1 MATKNSAELIDEVV
15 SYTEQKVIELEYR
28 EHINVAMRIDETVGM
43 LKHILELAKDDQQSR
58 KYDLTLDKTG
68 TCTVAYQVNGES
80 ASAGANVLKYGD
92 KLKITVTAGTG
103 YTITKLQV
111 NGKNYTSGTEIT
123 VDTDIA
129 VTVISTLNTY
139 DLSVTADEHCSVA
152 VTKGGEAVTAGEDA
166 ISYGDVLTITATA
179 SEGYQIATLT
189 VNGDAFT
196 SGSTVTVSG
205 NVAVVATSE
214 AVPPENNG

>member
-15 SYTEQKVIELEYR
+15 NYLDKQVTVLTHR
-28 EHINVAMRIDETVGM
+28 EKINVQMRIDETIA
-43 LKHILELAKDDQQSR
+43 ILQYALGLAKDDQQSR
-58 KYDLTLDKTG
+58 KFDLTLDKTG

-139 DLSVTADEHCSVA
+139 DLSVTADEHCTIA
-152 VTKGGEAVTAGEDA
+152 VTKGGQAVTAGEDA
-166 ISYGDVLTITATA
+166 ISSGDVLTITATA
-179 SEGYQIATLT
+179 DADYQIATLT
-189 VNGDAFT
+189 VNGEAFT
-196 SGSTVTVSG
+196 SGNTVTVSG
-205 NVAVVATSE
+205 NVTVVATSE
-214 AVPPENNG
+214 AVENNG

>member
-1 MATKNSAELIDEVV
+1 MATKNSAELIGDIVA
-15 SYTEQKVIELEYR
+15 SLDRKVIDLEYYNKTHVSMKV
-28 EHINVAMRIDETVGM
+28 EDVVKY
-43 LKHILELAKDDQQSR
+43 LKGVLAIAKDDQSSR
-58 KYDLTLDKTG
+58 KFDLTLDKTG
-68 TCTVAYQVNGES
+68 TCTVAYEVNGET

-92 KLKITVTAGTG
+92 KLEITVTAGTG

-111 NGKNYTSGTEIT
+111 NGKDYTSGTEIT

-139 DLSVTADEHCSVA
+139 DLSVTADEHCTVT

-179 SEGYQIATLT
+179 GVGYQIATLT

-196 SGSTVTVSG
+196 SGNTVTVSG

-214 AVPPENNG
+214 ATENNG

>member
-1 MATKNSAELIDEVV
+1 MAKNSSEIITDIIEMVDR
-15 SYTEQKVIELEYR
+15 KVIDLTYR
-28 EHINVAMRIDETVGM
+28 EKINVQMRIDEV
-43 LKHILELAKDDQQSR
+43 IPFLEEVLALAKDDQSSR
-58 KYDLTLDKTG
+58 KFDLTESKTG
-68 TCTVAYQVNGES
+68 TCTIAYQVNGES
-80 ASAGANVLKYGD
+80 ASTGANVLKYGD

-152 VTKGGEAVTAGEDA
+152 VTKGGQAVTAGEDA

-179 SEGYQIATLT
+179 DEDYQIATLT

-196 SGSTVTVSG
+196 SGDTVTVSG
-205 NVAVVATSE
+205 KVAVVATSD
-214 AVPPENNG
+214 AVENNG

>member
-1 MATKNSAELIDEVV
+1 MAKNSSEIITDIIEMVDR
-15 SYTEQKVIELEYR
+15 KVIDLTYR
-28 EHINVAMRIDETVGM
+28 EKINVQMRIDEV
-43 LKHILELAKDDQQSR
+43 IPFLEEVLALAKDDQSSR
-58 KYDLTLDKTG
+58 KFDLTESKTG
-68 TCTVAYQVNGES
+68 TCTIAYQVNGES
-80 ASAGANVLKYGD
+80 ASTGANVLKYGD

-111 NGKNYTSGTEIT
+111 NGKDYTSGETIT

-152 VTKGGEAVTAGEDA
+152 VTKGGEAVTPGEDA

-179 SEGYQIATLT
+179 DEDYQIATLT

-196 SGSTVTVSG
+196 SGNTVTVSG
-205 NVAVVATSE
+205 NVTVVATSE
-214 AVPPENNG
+214 AVENNG

>member
-1 MATKNSAELIDEVV
+1 MAKNSSEIITDIIEMVDR
-15 SYTEQKVIELEYR
+15 KVIDLTYR
-28 EHINVAMRIDETVGM
+28 EKINVQMRIDEV
-43 LKHILELAKDDQQSR
+43 IPFLEEVLALAKDDQSSR
-58 KYDLTLDKTG
+58 KFDLTESKTG
-68 TCTVAYQVNGES
+68 TCTIAYQVNGES
-80 ASAGANVLKYGD
+80 ASTGANVLKYGD

-152 VTKGGEAVTAGEDA
+152 VTKGGQAVTAGEDA

-179 SEGYQIATLT
+179 DEDYQIATLT

-196 SGSTVTVSG
+196 SGDTVTVSG
-205 NVAVVATSE
+205 NVAVVATSD
-214 AVPPENNG
+214 AVENNG

>member
-15 SYTEQKVIELEYR
+15 SYTERKVIELEYR
-28 EHINVAMRIDETVGM
+28 EHINVAMRIDETVEV
-43 LKHILELAKDDQQSR
+43 LKHILAVAKDDQQSR

-166 ISYGDVLTITATA
+166 ISYGDVLTITAT
-179 SEGYQIATLT
+179 SDEDYQIATLT

-205 NVAVVATSE
+205 NVTVVATSE